1 LVKSK
6 QHNEHVSD
14 FTLVERFKTGDMKS
28 LGVLYERYAHLVIGV
43 CLKYLGDRE
52 LAKDACI
59 DVFEQLMVKLKKHEV
74 TNFKSWLYS
83 LSKNHCLMKLRKAK
97 TGPLEI
103 NGMEKI
109 HEADDF
115 SLQLKKAKEAQFERL
130 EEAIAELN
138 DGQQQCVREFYL
150 KAKPYKVIATELNMD
165 IKSVKSNIQ
174 NAKRNLK
181 NILEKQH
188 EFKQRT

>member
-1 LVKSK
+1 
-6 QHNEHVSD
+6 
-14 FTLVERFKTGDMKS
+14 MKS